1 MKNVKYLSALLLLA
15 LGLHAHAQDDVEKLL
30 DVMEETESRNKT
42 EYITGA
48 FKATTVINLQSVEK
62 KATGALE
69 FRISHRFGPLNG
81 GTYQIFGL
89 DQATMR
95 LSLEYGINRFLSA
108 GFGRSNLEKTYD
120 FYAKSVILPQ
130 QRGAKNIPFSLL
142 YYFNMAING
151 LKWQDTS
158 RKNYFSSRLSYVHQV
173 IIGSKIS
180 QDLSLQLSPTVV
192 HKNLV
197 PTNQDQN
204 DGGLFGLN
212 NTYALGLGGR
222 MKVTKSTALTAE
234 YIYRIPTKDR
244 NAPTWS
250 PFYNS
255 LSLGVD
261 IETGGHVFQLHLSN
275 SSGMFDRAVI
285 TETGKKWGDG
295 GIHFGFNITRD
306 FQLKRH
312 HKS

>member
-1 MKNVKYLSALLLLA
+1 MKHVKYLSALLVLA
-15 LGLHAHAQDDVEKLL
+15 LGLRAHAQDELEKLL
-30 DVMEETESRNKT
+30 DLMEETESKSRT

-173 IIGSKIS
+173 IMGGKIS
-180 QDLSLQLSPTVV
+180 KDLSLQLSPTVV

-197 PTNQDQN
+197 PTNRDQN

-222 MKVTKSTALTAE
+222 MKLTKSTALTGE

-295 GIHFGFNITRD
+295 GIHFGFNLTRD

-312 HKS
+312 PKP